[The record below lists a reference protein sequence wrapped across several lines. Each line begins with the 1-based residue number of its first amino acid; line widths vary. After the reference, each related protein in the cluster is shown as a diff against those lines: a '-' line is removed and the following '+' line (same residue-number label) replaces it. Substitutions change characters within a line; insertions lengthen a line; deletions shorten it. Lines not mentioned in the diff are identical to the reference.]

1 MSKVA
6 HALLT
11 VSPSWLAPT
20 VQYPEPQKER
30 FAMFAELVL
39 EIPILKPERKPV
51 RPARREPR
59 QTEDQLV
66 PDMGP
71 SGDLVPDSYGG
82 FQM

>member
-1 MSKVA
+1 
-6 HALLT
+6 
-11 VSPSWLAPT
+11 
-20 VQYPEPQKER
+20 
-30 FAMFAELVL
+30 MFAELVL